1 MSGQALDL
9 RRSAQIVWRHKALVG
24 VVTAMGLLAGVAYTV
39 LNPPTYLS
47 SALVALSPSVSVASQ
62 AAVVTSAPV
71 LSLALPSVEPGT
83 SFDTLHS
90 RVQANRAAVGLMSV
104 SADGSTPAQA
114 IETANAVARSYVAY
128 VSSANNPVGQL
139 PAQLFQPATT
149 ATGPAPTSLPFYGA
163 GAGVLLGALIG
174 AITALAIGRNDRR
187 LRERDEIADS
197 VGVPVLAS
205 VRVRHP
211 AKAQGW
217 TKLLEGY
224 EPEAADAWQLRKVL
238 RQLGAG
244 GGSSLAVLSLSHD
257 RGALALGPQ
266 LAVLAASLGIPTALV
281 VGPQQDAITAAALH
295 AACAAGPEPRG
306 PGNLHVTVS
315 DHGDAS
321 QLPGGG
327 LTVVVSVVD
336 GRAPRVANTM
346 RTTMTV
352 LAVTSGAVTA
362 QQLARVA
369 ASAAGDGRDVAG
381 ILVADPRSGRPDDR
395 PPAATGTTGATQN
408 ADAHD
413 QRSDG
418 DHAVTD
424 KDLAAIFSLNGNN
437 GRPGQLEA
445 FDDFNAVEDRP
456 AALAPGLVS
465 LGFIRAAIRR
475 TALFWCALGVVG
487 LVVGIGINKE
497 KPAAY
502 KASTSVLI
510 TYGPSDNPTSA
521 VLDNQAIAESRSV
534 AELALRKLGLQE
546 SVASFAAA
554 TTVAVVTDR
563 VLLITVS
570 APSSSAAV
578 SRANAVAAAFLQ
590 FRASQ
595 METSQQLLLKSLTQ
609 EVSQARQNV
618 GSINS
623 QISQL
628 SAQPTSS
635 AQQSQLKNLRTQLG
649 QANGQLAVDEQTLED
664 TRTNTANLSAV
675 TGSVVL
681 DPAVPL
687 AHSRLKYLLTYA
699 VTGLLAGLALGI
711 GIVVVRTIVSDRLR
725 RRDDVTHALGA
736 PVKLSVGK
744 VRLSRWRPGR
754 RGLAAANGTDVRRI
768 AAHLRG
774 AVPASRGRTA
784 ALAVVP
790 VDDPAVAALSLVSMA
805 VTRAQEGHQV
815 VVADLA
821 SGAPAARL
829 LDSKAPGVR
838 SVSVRDAHLI
848 LAVPDRDD
856 IAPAGPLGSAPAEG
870 QRSAF
875 TEAVGNA
882 CASAD
887 LLLTLVT
894 LDPSLG
900 AENLATW
907 AASAVVVV
915 TAGRS
920 SWARINAVGEMIR
933 LAGTS
938 LTSAVLVG
946 ADKTD
951 ESLGVTQVPGALTGI
966 SDLA

>member
-1 MSGQALDL
+1 M
-9 RRSAQIVWRHKALVG
+9 
-24 VVTAMGLLAGVAYTV
+24 
-39 LNPPTYLS
+39 
-47 SALVALSPSVSVASQ
+47 
-62 AAVVTSAPV
+62 
-71 LSLALPSVEPGT
+71 
-83 SFDTLHS
+83 
-90 RVQANRAAVGLMSV
+90 
-104 SADGSTPAQA
+104 
-114 IETANAVARSYVAY
+114 
-128 VSSANNPVGQL
+128 
-139 PAQLFQPATT
+139 
-149 ATGPAPTSLPFYGA
+149 
-163 GAGVLLGALIG
+163 
-174 AITALAIGRNDRR
+174 
-187 LRERDEIADS
+187 
-197 VGVPVLAS
+197 
-205 VRVRHP
+205 
-211 AKAQGW
+211 
-217 TKLLEGY
+217 
-224 EPEAADAWQLRKVL
+224 
-238 RQLGAG
+238 
-244 GGSSLAVLSLSHD
+244 
-257 RGALALGPQ
+257 
-266 LAVLAASLGIPTALV
+266 
-281 VGPQQDAITAAALH
+281 
-295 AACAAGPEPRG
+295 
-306 PGNLHVTVS
+306 
-315 DHGDAS
+315 
-321 QLPGGG
+321 
-327 LTVVVSVVD
+327 
-336 GRAPRVANTM
+336 
-346 RTTMTV
+346 
-352 LAVTSGAVTA
+352 
-362 QQLARVA
+362 
-369 ASAAGDGRDVAG
+369 
-381 ILVADPRSGRPDDR
+381 
-395 PPAATGTTGATQN
+395 
-408 ADAHD
+408 
-413 QRSDG
+413 
-418 DHAVTD
+418 TD

-445 FDDFNAVEDRP
+445 FGDFNAVEDRP
-456 AALAPGLVS
+456 AALASGLVS

-475 TALFWCALGVVG
+475 TALFWCVLGVVG
-487 LVVGIGINKE
+487 LVIGIGVNIKY
-497 KPAAY
+497 PPAY

-510 TYGPSDNPTSA
+510 TYGPDDNPTSA
-521 VLDNQAIAESRSV
+521 VLDNQAIAQSRSV

-563 VLLITVS
+563 VLVITVS

-578 SRANAVAAAFLQ
+578 NRANAAAAAFLQ
-590 FRASQ
+590 FRARQ
-595 METSQQLLLKSLTQ
+595 METAQYLLLQSLTQ

-623 QISQL
+623 RISQL

-635 AQQSQLKNLRTQLG
+635 AQSQLKNLRAQLN
-649 QANGQLAVDEQTLED
+649 QANNQLAVDEQTLES

-687 AHSRLKYLLTYA
+687 AHSRLKYLLIYA
-699 VTGLLAGLALGI
+699 VIGLVAGLALGM
-711 GIVVVRTIVSDRLR
+711 GIVVVRTIVSGRLR
-725 RRDDVTHALGA
+725 RRDDVMHALGA

-754 RGLAAANGTDVRRI
+754 RGLAAANGTNVRRI
-768 AAHLRG
+768 VAYLRG

-784 ALAVVP
+784 LALVP

-821 SGAPAARL
+821 SGTPAARL

-856 IAPAGPLGSAPAEG
+856 IAPAGPLGSGPAEG

-894 LDPSLG
+894 VDPSLG
-900 AENLATW
+900 AENLASW

-951 ESLGVTQVPGALTGI
+951 ESLGVTEVPGALTDI

>member
-24 VVTAMGLLAGVAYTV
+24 VVAALGLLAGVGYTA

-62 AAVVTSAPV
+62 ATVVTSAPV

-90 RVQANRAAVGLMSV
+90 RVQADRAAVGLMSV

-139 PAQLFQPATT
+139 SAQLFQPATT

-187 LRERDEIADS
+187 LRERDEIANS

-238 RQLGAG
+238 GQLGAG

-281 VGPQQDAITAAALH
+281 VGPQPDAITAAALH

-321 QLPGGG
+321 QLLG
-327 LTVVVSVVD
+327 
-336 GRAPRVANTM
+336 GRADRRRLGRGRPGSPRRQHHAHYHDGAGRHVRYGNGAATGSRRRQRRRRRPRRRRNT
-346 RTTMTV
+346 RGG
-352 LAVTSGAVTA
+352 SE
-362 QQLARVA
+362 
-369 ASAAGDGRDVAG
+369 
-381 ILVADPRSGRPDDR
+381 SGRPDDR

-424 KDLAAIFSLNGNN
+424 KDLAAIFSRNGNN

-487 LVVGIGINKE
+487 LVIGIGINKE

-521 VLDNQAIAESRSV
+521 VLDNQTIAESRSV
-534 AELALRKLGLQE
+534 AELALRKLGLQQ

-554 TTVAVVTDR
+554 TSVAVVTDR

-595 METSQQLLLKSLTQ
+595 METSQQLLLKSLTR
-609 EVSQARQNV
+609 EVSQAGQNV

-628 SAQPTSS
+628 SAQPTSP

-687 AHSRLKYLLTYA
+687 AHSRLKYVLTYA

-711 GIVVVRTIVSDRLR
+711 GIVVVRTIASDRLR

-754 RGLAAANGTDVRRI
+754 RGLAAANGTNVRRI
-768 AAHLRG
+768 VAYLRG

-784 ALAVVP
+784 LALVP

-821 SGAPAARL
+821 SGTPAARL

-856 IAPAGPLGSAPAEG
+856 IAPAGPLGSGPAEG

-894 LDPSLG
+894 VDPSLG
-900 AENLATW
+900 TENLATW

-951 ESLGVTQVPGALTGI
+951 ESLGVTEVPGALTDI